1 MAAAEDKVTPTDGE
15 IRILLAIFAHMNG
28 KPDVDWDAAAAT
40 ASLRS
45 AKSLKERY
53 RQMCVRHGWTKK
65 RRRGRYP
72 GGGGGGG
79 VGGVISGISSGAAGN
94 GPSTPSK
101 FASPSE
107 VVKSTSGGQK
117 RKQND
122 REGEELEEEE
132 DDEVQQKQKPAVA
145 AAGLD
150 GEY

>member
-1 MAAAEDKVTPTDGE
+1 MAAEDKVTPTDGE

-53 RQMCVRHGWTKK
+53 RQMCVRHGWAKT

-72 GGGGGGG
+72 SGGGG
-79 VGGVISGISSGAAGN
+79 VGGGAAGN
-94 GPSTPSK
+94 APSTPRK
-101 FASPSE
+101 MASPSE
-107 VVKSTSGGQK
+107 VVNSTGGGKK
-117 RKQND
+117 RKQDD
-122 REGEELEEEE
+122 REGGEEEE
-132 DDEVQQKQKPAVA
+132 EEGDEVQEKQKPAVA

>member
-1 MAAAEDKVTPTDGE
+1 MAAEDQVTPTDGE
-15 IRILLAIFAHMNG
+15 IRTLLAIFAHMKG

-40 ASLRS
+40 ASLRN

-79 VGGVISGISSGAAGN
+79 IGGGAAGHA
-94 GPSTPSK
+94 PSTPWK
-101 FASPSE
+101 MASPSE
-107 VVKSTSGGQK
+107 VVKSTGRGQK
-117 RKQND
+117 RKQDD
-122 REGEELEEEE
+122 REGEEAEEEE
-132 DDEVQQKQKPAVA
+132 YHESQEEQKPAVAVA

>member
-1 MAAAEDKVTPTDGE
+1 MMAAEDKVTPTDGE
-15 IRILLAIFAHMNG
+15 IRTLLAIFAHMKG

-40 ASLRS
+40 ASLRN

-72 GGGGGGG
+72 GGGGGGI
-79 VGGVISGISSGAAGN
+79 GGGAAGHA
-94 GPSTPSK
+94 PSTPWK
-101 FASPSE
+101 MASPSE
-107 VVKSTSGGQK
+107 VVKSTGRGQK
-117 RKQND
+117 RKQDD
-122 REGEELEEEE
+122 REGEEAEEEE
-132 DDEVQQKQKPAVA
+132 YHEAQEEQKPAVAVA